1 MGAFFCLNATFVGNI
16 IWPDPCTIVCR
27 AVLVYSQGMR
37 TYLLLA
43 LIFLCSPASA
53 GIYKWVDADGKPH
66 YSDQAQTGSEE
77 VKLPTTVT
85 YTPTAP
91 ANNIHKKGSE
101 NPPVYTEVSIVQPK
115 MNETLHSNTGDVQ
128 VGITIVPGLQRG
140 DTFTIYLDG
149 KEVIKD
155 TTQTSVNLTNVDR
168 GSHTLKV
175 TVFDINRVSIISSK
189 SIIFHL
195 RKTSEETNTDGT
207 PKDNSEAFNPNFA
220 QDPNKKADYQKDHS
234 KDFNQDLSKDYDSSN
249 TYKEEGKKFDK
260 GVPANS
266 GTFNPGSN
274 TYTPNFNQKK

>member
-1 MGAFFCLNATFVGNI
+1 
-16 IWPDPCTIVCR
+16 
-27 AVLVYSQGMR
+27 MR

-43 LIFLCSPASA
+43 LIFFCSPAIA

-66 YSDQAQTGSEE
+66 YSDQAQNGSEE
-77 VKLPTTVT
+77 VKLPTTIT
-85 YTPTAP
+85 YTPTTP
-91 ANNIHKKGSE
+91 ANNTDKQGPE
-101 NPPVYTEVSIVQPK
+101 NPPVYSQVSIVQPK

-149 KEVIKD
+149 KEVRKGI
-155 TTQTSVNLTNVDR
+155 TQTSVNLTNVDR

-175 TVFDINRVSIISSK
+175 TVFDKNGVSIISSK

-195 RKTSEETNTDGT
+195 RKAAVETNTDDGKT
-207 PKDNSEAFNPNFA
+207 TDNSEAFNPDFA
-220 QDPNKKADYQKDHS
+220 QDENKKADYQKDHS

-249 TYKEEGKKFDK
+249 TYEEGGKKFNN
-260 GVPANS
+260 GVPSNS
-266 GTFNPGSN
+266 GTFKPGAN